1 MTSAAALPQHLVMDP
16 VINVQEN
23 FRPTEIVKKGPVV
36 RSAMVYSADSVSN
49 SIMVYQGII
58 PPSPDTCID
67 RKVDITYDIVSQW
80 QFPMPYVQ
88 IYGTGKNAANAC
100 TAADNCT
107 FVNQGFSDGETC
119 YLPPIFR
126 IGSGAG
132 NVTYTP
138 ATLTTTFAKPVD
150 AAPTTYSAV
159 SVIAAPGAVVR
170 PSQLIGL
177 MAGGGNVKGVVVL
190 RNQPMQSVTTNN
202 EMKINGTST
211 TVPSGDLSKLVPFLT
226 SRTVGQTALSSGPF
240 SQDTGRFSNSFS
252 DFTANL
258 FGNISNFDS
267 TRNFGSLQRCFT
279 VIPTLESC
287 YIINPT
293 VSAATTTTVEGG
305 PGPVLGTQNPWPN
318 GSGGKSDSTGTETG
332 TQGLYYGSL
341 CTAVPQFVCTFSWT
355 GIVEPLIISPL
366 RYGDVQYDSGLARIN
381 NMTFNLTFSN
391 LWHMLQSGFQFAHVN
406 NNRTVQIETFGPQF
420 LQAPTFSGSAST
432 VAGPITCRRPTI
444 SLKYNTPD
452 PMTAARMPLFLV
464 YPHEMIQTFQTPVTP
479 SGTGLITNLQVTSET
494 IRLPYIPE
502 KLIVFATPSR
512 NYLSTT
518 KTNGANVYYGQ
529 ALFPCDTFL
538 RITGANC
545 KFMNR
550 VGLLSTL
557 SEYDLWF
564 QSYKNGL
571 EMSFQQWKEEC
582 GSILIIDT
590 SQDLCVD
597 SKEAAGQNT
606 YSNLQLTVTVDD
618 EPMRYQGYS
627 SGAIGLGCD
636 TPSYTL
642 YVIPITPAQ
651 CVIGGG
657 QCAFVTSGPSE
668 DTVIGLLSDAAT
680 NSVNDTPTS
689 TADVPKAMSGG
700 GFGTWTKRLFK
711 QGVDLAKK
719 HLPGMAAAA
728 GRAAL
733 DHYAQSQS
741 GDSSGG
747 AIVAGGFDGGR
758 RKHPREM

>member
-67 RKVDITYDIVSQW
+67 RKVDVTYDIVSQW
-80 QFPMPYVQ
+80 QFPMPIVQ
-88 IYGTGKNAANAC
+88 TYGTGKETAAEC
-100 TAADNCT
+100 VIADNCT
-107 FVNQGFSDGETC
+107 LNSQGFSDGETC

-126 IGSGAG
+126 VGSGVG
-132 NVTYTP
+132 NVTFDST
-138 ATLTTTFAKPVD
+138 TLTTTYL
-150 AAPTTYSAV
+150 APGTGNTQV
-159 SVIAAPGAVVR
+159 TVNAAPGSVIR

-202 EMKINGTST
+202 EMKLNGTST

-226 SRTVGQTALSSGPF
+226 TRSVGQTALSSGPF
-240 SQDTGRFSNSFS
+240 SQDTGRFSNSLS

-258 FGNISNFDS
+258 FGNIANFDS

-279 VIPTLESC
+279 IIPTLESC
-287 YIINPT
+287 YIIPAT
-293 VSAATTTTVEGG
+293 TSAACTATPNAP
-305 PGPVLGTQNPWPN
+305 PGVKNLWPT
-318 GSGGKSDSTGTETG
+318 GSGGGASATGAATGTVN
-332 TQGLYYGSL
+332 LYYGSL
-341 CTAVPQFVCTFSWT
+341 TTAVPQFVCTFSWT

-381 NMTFNLTFSN
+381 NMTFNMTFSN
-391 LWHMLQSGFQFAHVN
+391 LYHMLQSGFQFAHVN
-406 NNRTVQIETFGPQF
+406 GSRSIQIETYGPQF
-420 LQAPTFSGSAST
+420 LQAPTFSGSAPT
-432 VAGPITCRRPTI
+432 TAGTITCRRPTI

-464 YPHEMIQTFQTPVTP
+464 YPHEMIQTFQTPVTA

-502 KLIVFATPSR
+502 KLIVFATASR

-518 KTNGANVYYGQ
+518 KSQGSNVYYGQ

-618 EPMRYQGYS
+618 EPTRYQGYS
-627 SGAIGLGCD
+627 SGAIGDGCGAVD
-636 TPSYTL
+636 YTL